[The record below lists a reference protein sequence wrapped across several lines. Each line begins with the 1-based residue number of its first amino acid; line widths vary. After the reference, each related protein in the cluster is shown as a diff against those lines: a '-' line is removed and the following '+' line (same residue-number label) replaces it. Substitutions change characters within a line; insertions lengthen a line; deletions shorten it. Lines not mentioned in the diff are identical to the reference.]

1 MKTPSDTIYSQPPL
15 RDKPSWRWRRWRD
28 RWPIAVWLALA
39 VTGVFC
45 YVKSTQFGVLSGSAL
60 MMTQNLSPLEAA
72 RVKAVFV
79 KIGDSV
85 TNGQILAQMDTTVA
99 DSQLAE
105 AEAARAAA
113 EGSWEAY
120 EEQMLGLLRSCDDD
134 IASAE
139 TALDQQKGRW
149 ESDSARLA
157 ELKSMQTKRDALFA
171 GKLITEIEE
180 DALRPEM
187 AGLAKELNTD
197 QQLIQMEETTLA
209 GRKKARQDL
218 QQGLKLAPGGD
229 VKEAIAQ
236 KTAAQTEILKAA
248 VEVKKLAIENC
259 SLRSRADG
267 IVSDIGVY
275 PGATA
280 KPGDNVV
287 SVVAATRSIIGYL
300 PEVREGMVKVG
311 DRGYAFRLT
320 LPPLKVR
327 AVADA
332 PEVDEVPPAVR
343 PSTAAQQGAVTF
355 RAQRIVFELDGPGKL
370 MPGESVQIR
379 LTSQFWANLRFRLG
393 LQW

>member
-1 MKTPSDTIYSQPPL
+1 MKTPADTTYSQPPL
-15 RDKPSWRWRRWRD
+15 RDRRSWRWRRWLD

-39 VTGVFC
+39 VAGVFF

-60 MMTQNLSPLEAA
+60 TITQNLSPLETA
-72 RVKAVFV
+72 RVKTVFV

-85 TNGQILAQMDTTVA
+85 TNGQILAQMDTTIA
-99 DSQLAE
+99 ESQLAG
-105 AEAARAAA
+105 AEASLAAA
-113 EGSWEAY
+113 EGSWAAY

-139 TALDQQKGRW
+139 TALDQQQGRL
-149 ESDSARLA
+149 ESDTARLT

-171 GKLITEIEE
+171 GKLITELEE

-187 AGLAKELNTD
+187 AGLAKDLVTD
-197 QQLIQMEETTLA
+197 QQLIQMDEVTLA
-209 GRKKARQDL
+209 ARKKERRDL

-229 VKEAIAQ
+229 ITEAMAQ
-236 KTAAQTEILKAA
+236 KTAAQTEILKT
-248 VEVKKLAIENC
+248 VVDLKRLELETY
-259 SLRSRADG
+259 SLRARADG
-267 IVSDIGVY
+267 IVSEIGVY

-300 PEVREGMVKVG
+300 PEVREGMIKVG

-327 AVADA
+327 AVATA
-332 PEVDEVPPAVR
+332 PEVDEIPPAVR
-343 PSTAAQQGAVTF
+343 PSTAAQKGAVTF

-370 MPGESVQIR
+370 IPGESVQIR
-379 LTSQFWANLRFRLG
+379 LTSRFWANLRFRLG